1 MQSLLWINWSGPLLI
16 RWLYLGICWPSV
28 LSIQYLNPYL
38 LFDDC
43 VLGIH
48 WSSVL
53 TQYSVFKS
61 KLTFNDCVLGIHWS
75 SVGQLQWRQQEKVE
89 CGHVIG
95 EQNHQSTILTWSLII
110 WWAQV
115 GEPPLVFLDEPSTG
129 VDPVARR
136 NLWSIIGWIMMIMT
150 QYSMMTM
157 TMFWHW
163 NDDNDDKVESSETAN
178 QWCWPAT
185 AWRSARRCVTGLPSW
200 STGSS
205 RCCRSTA

>member
-1 MQSLLWINWSGPLLI
+1 MCRVRGVAPQVGAHQHLHGGEDDKDDHDEIDDNDDSEHKDDEDYVDGGNLKMMHNQGIEAEVE
-16 RWLYLGICWPSV
+16 RWTAFLGIQVVSLKWLWNVHWTALICN
-28 LSIQYLNPYL
+28 Y
-38 LFDDC
+38 

-48 WSSVL
+48 RSSVR
-53 TQYSVFKS
+53 
-61 KLTFNDCVLGIHWS
+61 
-75 SVGQLQWRQQEKVE
+75 QLQWRQQEKVE

-150 QYSMMTM
+150 V
-157 TMFWHW
+157 F
-163 NDDNDDKVESSETAN
+163 NDDDDNVLTLE
-178 QWCWPAT
+178 WW
-185 AWRSARRCVTGLPSW
+185 
-200 STGSS
+200 
-205 RCCRSTA
+205 